1 MPDPKIAVRVRFAP
15 SPTGDPHI
23 GSMWTALFNYLFAR
37 QHGGVFVLRIE
48 DTDQKRLVPGAQ
60 EKIIDALDWYGLT
73 PDEGPSQGGPHAPYI
88 QSQRLGLYREHV
100 QKLLAAGRAYYCFC
114 TADRLERLRAE
125 QTAAKRAP
133 RYDKYCLTIPVDQA
147 GRRVESGEPA
157 VVRLNMPTSGQVV
170 HHDLIRGQVT
180 FAYDQIDDS
189 VLLKSDGFPTY
200 HLANVVDDHLMD
212 ISHVIRAEEW
222 LPSIPKHL
230 YLYEAFGWTPP
241 LFAHLPLLL
250 GPDKSK
256 LSKRHGATSALA
268 FREEGYLPDAM
279 RNFLVLMGWHPKGD
293 EEIMDQAEILAQF
306 KLADVHP
313 AGAVFDRT
321 KLDWMNGAYIRS
333 LPLDDFLKSV
343 RPFWH
348 HLAGESVT
356 SAWQTAAVE
365 LVRARMKRLD
375 EIDELTGFGFSSV
388 WNEQVKDFDRQ
399 LLVPKKGNAVDATA
413 AIDWFADWAAS
424 QSEPWTAT
432 GLKSSGLAAI
442 AAAGRK
448 NGEVLWPVRV
458 ALTLRAASPD
468 VFDVMQLLGQA
479 ETLRRL
485 RALTA
490 S

>member
-1 MPDPKIAVRVRFAP
+1 MPDAKTTVRVRFAP

-37 QHGGVFVLRIE
+37 QHGGTFILRIE
-48 DTDQKRLVPGAQ
+48 DTDQKRLVLGTQ
-60 EKIIDALDWYGLT
+60 EKIIEALDWYGLT

-100 QKLLAAGRAYYCFC
+100 RILLSSGQAYYCFC
-114 TADRLERLRAE
+114 TAERLAQLRVA

-133 RYDKYCLTIPVDQA
+133 RYDKHCLTIPADQA
-147 GRRVESGEPA
+147 SRRVESGEPA
-157 VVRLNMPTSGQVV
+157 VVRLNMPTSGQAI

-189 VLLKSDGFPTY
+189 VLLKTDGFPTY
-200 HLANVVDDHLMD
+200 HLANVVDDHVMN
-212 ISHVIRAEEW
+212 ITHVIRAEEW
-222 LPSIPKHL
+222 LPSVPKHL
-230 YLYEAFGWTPP
+230 YLYESFGWTPP

-268 FREEGYLPDAM
+268 FRDEGYLPDAM

-293 EEIMDQAEILAQF
+293 EEVMSQADILAQF
-306 KLADVHP
+306 KLTDVHP

-333 LPLDDFLKSV
+333 LSLDDLLNQV

-356 SAWQTAAVE
+356 PSWETAAVE
-365 LVRARMKRLD
+365 LVRERMKRLD

-388 WNEQVKDFDRQ
+388 WNEQLKNFDRQ
-399 LLVPKKGNAVDATA
+399 LLVPKKGNAEVALDA
-413 AIDWFADWAAS
+413 INWFAGWADN
-424 QSEPWTAT
+424 QTEPWSAA

-448 NGEVLWPVRV
+448 NGDVLWPVRV

-479 ETLRRL
+479 ETLWRL
-485 RALTA
+485 RALA
-490 S
+490 A